1 MVFLISFFS
10 GRFHQHRQIINLGK
24 DQVQHAI
31 YLNDDFCL
39 MALNT
44 SELLLTDVSLQ
55 GDLTHVLS
63 DKNDDSSIIEMR
75 VFNNEKHLLTLHS
88 NGTLKLWSLHQLLSS
103 RDDMLGS
110 RQKVQPPKVDWT
122 TSTRSHSYKQ
132 FVNGAVRRSISSS
145 VEQNISAFYLD
156 EIDER
161 HDAVTIQLHVA
172 FVNGDICICN
182 WDDKEEKFQQSHIP
196 ILNTK
201 EQHVRCFAKILKRFY
216 VLCTANRRLTFWN
229 LQNGELKHRYL
240 VKPNSPISMEI
251 YIERSNNNSHTSHT
265 ALLLIHKDGVLK
277 LRYEH
282 AAFIEE
288 TPEPEALPIFTAPIT
303 CGKLSQDN
311 RYLILGTQK
320 GIIVYDLKLSKSLL
334 PSNVSENI
342 VCVDVFDVFDKYI
355 VLCGAKGKHVV
366 NVHTLKSIDKDTITW
381 VHHEHED
388 NMIYSQAQL
397 EPDVYLRPLLKKSED
412 GGSLYAVDSK
422 ARIHQIPMEVDHSM
436 GRRGSIANWS
446 IIATQKIGLE
456 IYITALCVGQDD
468 TVYTGYS
475 NGDIINISENKNLAQ
490 DEYRLESINYLK
502 AINSEILIASSHNK
516 TLIFMLSKAQPIPV
530 SSYTLYA
537 RLFQNSYV
545 LLFIEQEVIVS
556 ILRYSLT

>member
-1 MVFLISFFS
+1 M
-10 GRFHQHRQIINLGK
+10 R
-24 DQVQHAI
+24 HAI

-63 DKNDDSSIIEMR
+63 DKNDHSSIIEMR

-110 RQKVQPPKVDWT
+110 RQKVEPPKVDWT
-122 TSTRSHSYKQ
+122 TKTGSHSYKQ
-132 FVNGAVRRSISSS
+132 LVNDAVRRSILRIADL
-145 VEQNISAFYLD
+145 NITAFYLD
-156 EIDER
+156 EIVER

-182 WDDKEEKFQQSHIP
+182 WDDKEEKFHQSHIP
-196 ILNTK
+196 TLKTK

-216 VLCTANRRLTFWN
+216 VLCTANCRLTIWN
-229 LQNGELKHRYL
+229 LQNGELTHCYPIN
-240 VKPNSPISMEI
+240 PNSTQSAISMEI
-251 YIERSNNNSHTSHT
+251 YIERSFDSILKVHKVHTV
-265 ALLLIHKDGVLK
+265 LLLIHNNGVCK

-282 AAFIEE
+282 APFMEE
-288 TPEPEALPIFTAPIT
+288 TPKPEDLPIFTAPIT

-342 VCVDVFDVFDKYI
+342 VCVDVFDVNDIIYKYI

-366 NVHTLKSIDKDTITW
+366 NVHTLQSIDKDTVSW

-388 NMIYSQAQL
+388 NLIYSQAQL
-397 EPDVYLRPLLKKSED
+397 EPDVYLLPLLKKSED
-412 GGSLYAVDSK
+412 GASLYAVDTK
-422 ARIHQIPMEVDHSM
+422 ARIHQIPMEVHQST
-436 GRRGSIANWS
+436 GHRGSIANWS
-446 IIATQKIGLE
+446 IIATQKIGPK

-475 NGDIINISENKNLAQ
+475 NGVIININENKKLLKEEDGLQ
-490 DEYRLESINYLK
+490 CICYLK
-502 AINSEILIASSHNK
+502 EINSKILIASSYNQ
-516 TLIFMLSKAQPIPV
+516 TLIFVLSKPNPIPIP
-530 SSYTLYA
+530 SYTFYA
-537 RLFQNSYV
+537 RLFKDSHV
-545 LLFIEQEVIVS
+545 LLFMEQAVIVS
-556 ILRYSLT
+556 ILRHSLT